1 MKKSDI
7 IPIQRIKL
15 LMENLNK
22 IVNIYDQEKLINSKN
37 WNLCDMFHQKLEYEI
52 KDKSKNLGKKQRTD
66 SNLYNLKPNVNLIN
80 RPNYHNST
88 DLEIKNLIYDFNFS
102 LFEAYDENKHFNIDP
117 KNQDK
122 TFDKN
127 KFINDS
133 KNDIKAFLDSIKDRP
148 VK

>member
-7 IPIQRIKL
+7 IPIQRIKI

-52 KDKSKNLGKKQRTD
+52 NDKSKKLSKKQRTD
-66 SNLYNLKPNVNLIN
+66 SNLYNLKANVNLIN
-80 RPNYHNST
+80 RSNYHNST

-133 KNDIKAFLDSIKDRP
+133 KNDIKAFLDSIKDRQ